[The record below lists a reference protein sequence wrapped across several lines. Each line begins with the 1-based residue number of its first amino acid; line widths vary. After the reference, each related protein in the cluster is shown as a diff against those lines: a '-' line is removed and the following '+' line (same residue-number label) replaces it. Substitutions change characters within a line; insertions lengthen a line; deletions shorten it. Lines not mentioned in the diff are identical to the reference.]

1 MRIVAGLYRSRI
13 LKGPKDNSIRP
24 TSDKVK
30 GAIFSSLGPKVN
42 NGRFLDCYSGTGNM
56 GLEALSRGMKPT
68 MVDVNRHAISL
79 IHENIQTLQVHD
91 ECQVIPMDIFAALS
105 IFKEGFDVIYID
117 PPYAKQR
124 NEELMSA
131 LLEKDLINDQGI
143 VVVESLK
150 SDNFSER
157 IGSLEKIKEKVY
169 RDTKITYYRKG

>member
-1 MRIVAGLYRSRI
+1 
-13 LKGPKDNSIRP
+13 
-24 TSDKVK
+24 
-30 GAIFSSLGPKVN
+30 
-42 NGRFLDCYSGTGNM
+42 
-56 GLEALSRGMKPT
+56 

-79 IHENIQTLQVHD
+79 IQENIQTLQVQD
-91 ECQVIPMDIFAALS
+91 ECQVISMDIFAALS

-169 RDTKITYYRKG
+169 RDTKITYYQKANYIKIK